1 MSIGVYTKTAGD
13 LIREALRDSNIV
25 GAEMPIGT
33 TEFSHAESK
42 LNDLLAHWQAQGI
55 HLWSHTEAIMPM
67 NPNQTK
73 YVVGTDHIF
82 TDYQFTTVTTAAS
95 LGATALVVGSTSG
108 MTNGDHIGVQLS
120 DGTRQWTTL
129 TIVDGTHLTLGA
141 ALTASVAVDAEVYTY
156 TTGIDVPVRVLDSR
170 FGYFKTDFEIPMRQQ
185 SRKEYFDQPNKLA
198 QGAAN
203 LWYYDRQLSNS
214 ALYVW
219 PVAYICTNV
228 MRFTFIK
235 PQYIPEDQSEDVLI
249 PAEWYLPLKWSLA
262 SDIALSNGV
271 DANRQQMIDAKSQQS
286 LQEAL
291 NNDVEIEAWS
301 IQPDNR

>member
-1 MSIGVYTKTAGD
+1 M
-13 LIREALRDSNIV
+13 
-25 GAEMPIGT
+25 
-33 TEFSHAESK
+33 
-42 LNDLLAHWQAQGI
+42 
-55 HLWSHTEAIMPM
+55 
-67 NPNQTK
+67 
-73 YVVGTDHIF
+73 
-82 TDYQFTTVTTAAS
+82 
-95 LGATALVVGSTSG
+95 
-108 MTNGDHIGVQLS
+108 
-120 DGTRQWTTL
+120 
-129 TIVDGTHLTLGA
+129 
-141 ALTASVAVDAEVYTY
+141 YTY

-271 DANRQQMIDAKSQQS
+271 DANRQQMIDAKSQQY